1 MRAHVGMGLPTKED
15 VERIVVYVI
24 LSLFGCFFGR
34 SHFYMCFKM
43 FFRLLLGMGGNKS
56 VRTVWNWCRITWQA
70 LALPVHYLLSFC
82 IVSRA
87 VGACPA
93 GPAATGPI
101 SAPQTSV

>member
-56 VRTVWNWCRITWQA
+56 VPYGTGAV
-70 LALPVHYLLSFC
+70 LLGKLWLCQYIICLVF
-82 IVSRA
+82 A
-87 VGACPA
+87 
-93 GPAATGPI
+93 
-101 SAPQTSV
+101 